1 MSSFLSGLTI
11 GSALLGLALVIL
23 VFLYLARPFAMR
35 EDEETRVNREE
46 IDALLLRKESILR
59 DIRELDD
66 DYESAKVALEMY
78 MAARP
83 QMVRQAALIMKQLDD
98 HGYIEAVEVAPA
110 VAPPDIDAQIEAAV
124 RRIRTPEQL
133 DEQLEAAIRQTRQ
146 KPAAAAT
153 VTAVTPAPT
162 PATGASPVNGTTR
175 FCPQCG
181 RRVESGDRF
190 CPNCGRNLI
199 EESTTAQAARA

>member
-66 DYESAKVALEMY
+66 DYESAKVAPEMY

-162 PATGASPVNGTTR
+162 MAPTSANGATR